1 MRGAADDASH
11 RPRRSTQRRSV
22 NHETR
27 TAVRHHR
34 TIAADCE
41 RAAAWL
47 DDLAAGRPV
56 DDTGPVPLELAR
68 HLPPRLLHRWANNE
82 RANRVKHLTAA
93 NDLIIGRTP

>member
-1 MRGAADDASH
+1 MDRALVA
-11 RPRRSTQRRSV
+11 PRRV

-34 TIAADCE
+34 AIAANCE

-47 DDLAAGRPV
+47 DALAEGQPV
-56 DDTGPVPLELAR
+56 TDTGPVPLELAR
-68 HLPPRLLHRWANNE
+68 HLPVVLLRRWANNE

-93 NDLIIGRTP
+93 NDLIIGRTHE